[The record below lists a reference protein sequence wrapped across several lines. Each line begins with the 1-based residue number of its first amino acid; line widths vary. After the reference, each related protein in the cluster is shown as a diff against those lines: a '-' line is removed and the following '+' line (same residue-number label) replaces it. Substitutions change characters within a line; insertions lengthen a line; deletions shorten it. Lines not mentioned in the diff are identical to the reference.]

1 MKYIENKT
9 FDEIQVGD
17 MANLSRTL
25 TREDIE
31 LFAIMSGDVNPAHVD
46 PEYAKQ
52 DMFHE
57 IIAHGMWGGALIS
70 TILGTKLP
78 GPGTIYLGQTLKF
91 VSPVTI
97 GDTINVSVR
106 VASKR
111 DDKKILTLECRCTN
125 QNGKEVISG
134 EATVIAPSTKIKV
147 KRVAL
152 PQFEI
157 KPDEHNSLS
166 HQIIALTN
174 GMKPLDTAVV
184 QPIDENSLGGAV
196 EAAADGL
203 MNPILIG
210 EKDKILKAATQMGVD
225 IKPYRIIETE
235 DDNDA
240 VQKAIELVKKG
251 EAEAIM
257 KGKLHT
263 DSLMSP
269 VLDKEHGLRTNRRM
283 SHVFIL
289 DIPSYHKL
297 LFLTDAAINI
307 NPTLSDKKDIV
318 QNAIDLF
325 HGIGLGTPK
334 VAIISATETVN
345 EKMQVTLDATALC
358 KMADRGQ
365 ITGGILDGPLAFDNA
380 VSKEAAKAKGIV
392 SHVAGDADIIVVP
405 EIETGNALYKQTRFL
420 FQIDGAGIALG
431 AKVPIILTS
440 RAAGPGITRK
450 FSCAVALLYV
460 RNKQI
465 RPSTSSSV

>member
-9 FDEIQVGD
+9 FDEIQIGD

-31 LFAIMSGDVNPAHVD
+31 LFAIMSGDVNPAHMD

-52 DMFHE
+52 SMFHE
-57 IIAHGMWGGALIS
+57 IIAHGMWGGSLIS
-70 TILGTKLP
+70 TVLGTKLP
-78 GPGTIYLGQTLKF
+78 GPGTIYLGQTLRF

-111 DDKKILTLECRCTN
+111 DDKKMLTLECRCTN
-125 QNGKEVISG
+125 QNGKEVIAG

-147 KRVAL
+147 KQVAL
-152 PQFEI
+152 PKFEI
-157 KPDEHNSLS
+157 KPDKHNSLS

-174 GMKPLDTAVV
+174 GMKPLDTAIV

-196 EAAADGL
+196 ESALDGL

-210 EKDKILKAATQMGVD
+210 EKDKILNAARQMGVD
-225 IKPYRIIETE
+225 IKPYKIIDAEN
-235 DDNDA
+235 DHDA

-251 EAEAIM
+251 ESDAIM

-269 VLDKEHGLRTNRRM
+269 ILDKEHGIRTTRRM

-325 HGIGLGTPK
+325 HGMGLGTPK

-358 KMADRGQ
+358 KMSDRGQ

-380 VSKEAAKAKGIV
+380 VSKEAAKAKGII

-420 FQIDGAGIALG
+420 FQIDGAGVALG

-450 FSCAVALLYV
+450 FSCAVALLYA